1 MFARQRFA
9 LYRFILSRVTAQ
21 GFKEQEVWPLE
32 LPALAHVDVEPL
44 APELPRLF
52 GPTSFPPT
60 EHATTRLKEI
70 KRRSRLLPIVSRLP
84 AARTAPVSDDHE
96 RFVAQVYPARYRKI
110 WPRTPAVAG
119 ELESADVLAAL
130 AVSGPF
136 AMYLQ
141 RGSAVH
147 DLASRSRGAAGPDD
161 YVIDMTMFE
170 GHPVKKGL
178 HPPGGFAVL
187 EVDGEQLRTKAV
199 AADGELHRAGDS
211 GYASAVRVLLC
222 AMNTHLTTLVHNVT
236 FHLGYVTPMTV
247 ASTNELRPD
256 HPIRRLLHPAFQTTL
271 IGNHEVAAFQIVGEG
286 SFATKLFSHDYA
298 TLVTLINAHLRDFR
312 PVDLD
317 PEAAFD
323 RRGLVD
329 APVKLPFWEDDLALW
344 QINLQ
349 YVDRYVQHYYDSD
362 AAVAADGELAAWI
375 AALDGLLPS
384 GLYDD
389 EGYLTAGRPL
399 TQATLARLCAT
410 YLHTSSAT
418 HDVVNNVVWDYSTLS
433 YIVPTVVPE
442 SLEQQDVRLSFD
454 LMNTIVGTWK
464 PFNMLVDGVS
474 VLALDDAGRRIMDD
488 YVTALLARQSDMDAE
503 PHRTGRIYPAELN
516 PSVSN

>member
-1 MFARQRFA
+1 MR
-9 LYRFILSRVTAQ
+9 
-21 GFKEQEVWPLE
+21 
-32 LPALAHVDVEPL
+32 
-44 APELPRLF
+44 
-52 GPTSFPPT
+52 
-60 EHATTRLKEI
+60 
-70 KRRSRLLPIVSRLP
+70 
-84 AARTAPVSDDHE
+84 
-96 RFVAQVYPARYRKI
+96 
-110 WPRTPAVAG
+110 
-119 ELESADVLAAL
+119 
-130 AVSGPF
+130 
-136 AMYLQ
+136 
-141 RGSAVH
+141 
-147 DLASRSRGAAGPDD
+147 
-161 YVIDMTMFE
+161 
-170 GHPVKKGL
+170 
-178 HPPGGFAVL
+178 
-187 EVDGEQLRTKAV
+187 
-199 AADGELHRAGDS
+199 
-211 GYASAVRVLLC
+211 
-222 AMNTHLTTLVHNVT
+222 
-236 FHLGYVTPMTV
+236 
-247 ASTNELRPD
+247 
-256 HPIRRLLHPAFQTTL
+256 
-271 IGNHEVAAFQIVGEG
+271 GEG

-389 EGYLTAGRPL
+389 EGYLTTGRPL

-418 HDVVNNVVWDYSTLS
+418 HDVVNNAVWDYSTLS